1 MEVRTR
7 RADYTVRR
15 PGVNEVRLRR
25 KVRAGI
31 DVMITSGNDVGV
43 PMITAEQAIDSADS
57 RGSTSYA
64 QRATL
69 AEVSLRVGND
79 QGPCHDHSSLI
90 DPAIASPKLL
100 AAPDSTLGLFW

>member
-1 MEVRTR
+1 MKVRTW
-7 RADYTVRR
+7 RADNTVRR
-15 PGVNEVRLRR
+15 PGVHKVRLRG

-31 DVMITSGNDVGV
+31 DVMITRSNDVGV
-43 PMITAEQAIDSADS
+43 AMITVEQAIDPADS

-79 QGPCHDHSSLI
+79 QGPCHDHSSLV
-90 DPAIASPKLL
+90 DPAIASPMLL